1 MPPSAALGDG
11 SAAGPPPGYH
21 RTVRR
26 IEAFLLLVGVTAVWG
41 WTFTVVREAVAVWGV
56 VPFLAV
62 RFLVAAAA
70 VLAVWG
76 RRLDRRTLITGAG
89 IGLVLAAGYLLQ
101 TWGLR
106 FTTASNSGLITGL
119 FVVLAPVADRIVNGT
134 RHRPAVWISVAVSFA
149 GMALLSG
156 TGAEPLNR
164 GDLMTLGCA
173 VAFGLHIALLARFSP
188 RYEARALAAAQIV
201 GCAVIF
207 LVAWPFTAP
216 VELPPRTVWFALALT
231 GLVASALAFFIQTAV
246 QRHISAAATA
256 LILTMEPVFAALF
269 GRVLGGERLGPLQ
282 LAGAGLILTALI
294 GAQLAELKT
303 GPAGAAQPMERGRPK

>member
-1 MPPSAALGDG
+1 M
-11 SAAGPPPGYH
+11 
-21 RTVRR
+21 
-26 IEAFLLLVGVTAVWG
+26 LLGVTAVWG

-62 RFLVAAAA
+62 RFLVAALA

-76 RRLDRRTLITGAG
+76 RRIDRRSLVVGGA

-101 TWGLR
+101 TWGLK

-134 RHRPAVWISVAVSFA
+134 RHRTAVWVSVVVSFA

-156 TGAEPLNR
+156 AGTQPLNV

-188 RYEARALAAAQIV
+188 HHDTRALTTAQIL
-201 GCAVIF
+201 GCALVF
-207 LVAWPFTAP
+207 LAAWPATAP
-216 VELPPRTVWFALALT
+216 VELPPRAVWFALALT
-231 GLVASALAFFIQTAV
+231 GLVASAAAFFIQTAV
-246 QRHISAAATA
+246 QRHLSAAATA
-256 LILTMEPVFAALF
+256 LILTMEPVFAAFF
-269 GRVLGGERLGPLQ
+269 GRILGGERLGPIQIL
-282 LAGAGLILTALI
+282 GAVLILGALVM
-294 GAQLAELKT
+294 AQLAEIRNGSSPSPSRK
-303 GPAGAAQPMERGRPK
+303 GMGKA